1 MTGVLLFAVPAD
13 VHMWITLALTT
24 GVVVLYVTEWV
35 SLEMTSLGTL
45 AVLLLLFQLFPMV
58 DAVGAPLVT
67 AADLLAGFSNPA
79 LLTVLALLVVGEGL
93 IRTGALDSVAEW
105 VAHPRLTASA
115 SVVLILTVVA
125 VLSAFLNNT
134 PVVVIF
140 IPILQAMAVRLNVNA
155 SRMMMPLSYAAILGG
170 MTTLIG
176 SSTNLLVSSAL
187 IDLGLTPLSFFEI
200 TPAGVLMASIGLV
213 YVILVLPR
221 VLPERASMASRM
233 THHGKQF
240 ISQIVVPSDSHL
252 VGEKAVAGAFKSLP
266 DITVRMIQRGEHA
279 ELPPFDDYAI
289 QAGDTLVIAATRAAL
304 TDIASRYPG
313 LLHPPRRLGVD
324 RTRDRLRV
332 GDAETEEAPV
342 PRREKD
348 RDKDRDGG
356 KELQD
361 QEVLVETMITP
372 SSRLIGANLQQ
383 LAFRQRYRCL
393 VIGIQRR
400 ARMIRASMTQ
410 IRLEAGDNLLIQGR
424 RADTEALGRERDL
437 VVLSG
442 TTGALPRR
450 HHAGLAAGIFA
461 IAVSLAALGVVPI
474 VVAAIVSAVL
484 MIAIRA
490 VNLRQATRALDR
502 KILLVVVA
510 ALALGQ
516 ALESTGAAGFV
527 ANTAVSLFRDL
538 GTAVILSMF
547 FLIVAGFTNVL
558 TNNATAVLFTPVGI
572 NLAAE
577 LGVDPHVFAITT
589 VLAANCSFAS
599 PVGYQTNLLIM
610 GPGHYTFS
618 DYTRAGLPL
627 LLMLWAAYS
636 LFAPWYWDL

>member
-1 MTGVLLFAVPAD
+1 
-13 VHMWITLALTT
+13 MWITLALTT
-24 GVVVLYVTEWV
+24 IVVVLYVTEWV

-45 AVLLLLFQLFPMV
+45 AVLLVLFQLFPAI
-58 DAVGAPLVT
+58 DAATGERLVT

-93 IRTGALDSVAEW
+93 IRAGALDSVAEW
-105 VAHPRLTASA
+105 ATHPRLSA
-115 SVVLILTVVA
+115 WVSVLVIIVLVA

-155 SRMMMPLSYAAILGG
+155 SRVMMPLSYAAILGG

-187 IDLGLTPLSFFEI
+187 IDLGLEPLSFFEI
-200 TPAGVLMASIGLV
+200 TPAGLLMAGLGLC

-221 VLPERASMASRM
+221 VLPERAGMASRM

-279 ELPPFDDYAI
+279 ELPPFDDYAVKP
-289 QAGDTLVIAATRAAL
+289 GDTLVIAATRAAL
-304 TDIASRYPG
+304 TEISSRHPG

-324 RTRDRLRV
+324 RARDRLRDGDTDT
-332 GDAETEEAPV
+332 GDANANA
-342 PRREKD
+342 RREKD

-356 KELQD
+356 KDLQD
-361 QEVLVETMITP
+361 QEVLVETMVTP

-383 LAFRQRYRCL
+383 LGFRQRYRCL

-424 RADTEALGRERDL
+424 WADTEALGRERDL

-442 TTGALPRR
+442 TTGVLPRR
-450 HHAGLAAGIFA
+450 HNAGLAAGIF
-461 IAVSLAALGVVPI
+461 ITAVGLAALGIVPI
-474 VVAAIVSAVL
+474 VVAAIVAAVL
-484 MIAIRA
+484 MIAVQA

-516 ALESTGAAGFV
+516 ALENTGAAAVV
-527 ANTAVSLFRDL
+527 ANTALGLFQDL
-538 GTAVILSMF
+538 GPAVILSLF

-627 LLMLWAAYS
+627 LLLVWVAFS
-636 LFAPWYWDL
+636 LFAPWYWSL

>member
-1 MTGVLLFAVPAD
+1 LLFAVSAD
-13 VHMWITLALTT
+13 VHMWIALAMTA
-24 GVVVLYVTEWV
+24 VVVMLYVTEWV

-45 AVLLLLFQLFPMV
+45 AVLLLLFQAFPVV
-58 DAVGAPLVT
+58 DDSGTPLVT
-67 AADLLAGFSNPA
+67 ASDFLAGFSNPA

-105 VAHPRLTASA
+105 AAHPRLSAWA
-115 SVVLILTVVA
+115 SVLLIVGVVA
-125 VLSAFLNNT
+125 ILSAFLNNT

-140 IPILQAMAVRLNVNA
+140 IPILQAMAVRLNVNP
-155 SRMMMPLSYAAILGG
+155 SRVMMPLSYAAILGG

-176 SSTNLLVSSAL
+176 SSTNLLVSSAM
-187 IDLGLTPLSFFEI
+187 IDQGLPALSFFEI
-200 TPAGVLMASIGLV
+200 TPAGLVVASVGLV
-213 YVILVLPR
+213 YVLLVLPR
-221 VLPERASMASRM
+221 VLPERAGMASRM
-233 THHGKQF
+233 THHGRQF

-266 DITVRMIQRGEHA
+266 DVTVRMIQRGEHA
-279 ELPPFDDYAI
+279 ELPPFDGYAI
-289 QAGDTLVIAATRAAL
+289 KAGDTLVIAATRAAL
-304 TDIASRYPG
+304 TEIASRYPG
-313 LLHPPRRLGVD
+313 LLHPPTRWGED
-324 RTRDRLRV
+324 RTRDRLREDGV
-332 GDAETEEAPV
+332 ETDESSNS
-342 PRREKD
+342 RREKD
-348 RDKDRDGG
+348 RDGTKD
-356 KELQD
+356 LQD

-372 SSRLIGANLQQ
+372 SSRLIGVNLQQ

-424 RADTEALGRERDL
+424 WADTEALGRDRDL

-461 IAVSLAALGVVPI
+461 VAVGLAAVGIVPI
-474 VVAAIVSAVL
+474 VVAAIVAAVL
-484 MIAIRA
+484 MIAIQA

-516 ALESTGAAGFV
+516 ALESTGAAAFV
-527 ANTAVSLFRDL
+527 ANTVVGMFRDL
-538 GTAVILSMF
+538 GPAVILSLF
-547 FLIVAGFTNVL
+547 FLIVAGFTNLL

-589 VLAANCSFAS
+589 VVAANCSFAS

-627 LLMLWAAYS
+627 LLIVWAAYS
-636 LFAPWYWDL
+636 LFAPWYWGL

>member
-1 MTGVLLFAVPAD
+1 MALPIDVL
-13 VHMWITLALTT
+13 MWLTLALTA
-24 GVVVLYVTEWV
+24 GVVTLYVTEWV

-45 AVLLLLFQLFPMV
+45 AVLLVVFHVFP
-58 DAVGAPLVT
+58 AVGPDGTRLIT

-79 LLTVLALLVVGEGL
+79 LLTVMALLVVGEGL
-93 IRTGALDSVAEW
+93 IRTGALDSVAHW
-105 VAHPRLTASA
+105 AAHPRLSAGA
-115 SVVLILTVVA
+115 SVVLILVIVLG
-125 VLSAFLNNT
+125 LSAFLNNT

-140 IPILQAMAVRLNVNA
+140 IPILQAMAMRLKVNP
-155 SRMMMPLSYAAILGG
+155 SRVMMPLSYAAILGG

-187 IDLGLTPLSFFEI
+187 IDLGQEPLGFFEI
-200 TPAGVLMASIGLV
+200 TAPGLVMASLGMA
-213 YVILVLPR
+213 YVVLVLPR
-221 VLPERASMASRM
+221 LLPERASMASRI
-233 THHGKQF
+233 THHGKQY

-252 VGEKAVAGAFKSLP
+252 VGEKAVAGTFKSLP

-279 ELPPFDDYAI
+279 ELPPFDDFPI
-289 QAGDTLVIAATRAAL
+289 RAGDTLVIAATRSAL
-304 TDIASRYPG
+304 TELAGRNPG
-313 LLHPPRRLGVD
+313 LLYPPRRPGEED
-324 RTRDRLRV
+324 RARDRLRE
-332 GDAETEEAPV
+332 GDGAATDA
-342 PRREKD
+342 PRREGK
-348 RDKDRDGG
+348 DKDAGNGDRGRQT
-356 KELQD
+356 EQ
-361 QEVLVETMITP
+361 VMVEAMITP
-372 SSRLIGANLQQ
+372 SSRLIGPNLQQ

-410 IRLEAGDNLLIQGR
+410 IRLEAGDNLLIMGR
-424 RADTEALGRERDL
+424 QADIDALGRERDL

-442 TTGALPRR
+442 TTGTLPRR
-450 HHAGLAAGIFA
+450 HHAGQAAGIFA
-461 IAVSLAALGVVPI
+461 VAVGLAALGLVPI
-474 VVAAIVSAVL
+474 VVAAIVAATL

-490 VNLRQATRALDR
+490 LNLRQATRALDR

-516 ALESTGAAGFV
+516 ALEATGGAAFV
-527 ANTAVSLFRDL
+527 ATAAVGLFADL
-538 GTAVILSMF
+538 GPAVILSLF

-558 TNNATAVLFTPVGI
+558 TNNACAVLFTPIGI
-572 NLAAE
+572 NLAAK
-577 LGVDPHVFAITT
+577 LGVEPHIFAITT

-627 LLMLWAAYS
+627 LLAIWAAFS
-636 LFAPWYWDL
+636 LFAPWYWSL

>member
-1 MTGVLLFAVPAD
+1 
-13 VHMWITLALTT
+13 MWITLALTT
-24 GVVVLYVTEWV
+24 VVVVLYVTEWV

-45 AVLLLLFQLFPMV
+45 AVLLMFFQLVPLV
-58 DAVGAPLVT
+58 DAFGTPLVT

-93 IRTGALDSVAEW
+93 IRTGALDSIAEW
-105 VAHPRLTASA
+105 AAHPRLTASV
-115 SVVLILTVVA
+115 SVLLILVVVA

-155 SRMMMPLSYAAILGG
+155 SRVMMPLSYAAILGG

-200 TPAGVLMASIGLV
+200 TPAGVLMASIGLC

-252 VGEKAVAGAFKSLP
+252 VGEKAVAGTFKSLP

-324 RTRDRLRV
+324 RARDRLRA
-332 GDAETEEAPV
+332 GDMGNDETV
-342 PRREKD
+342 PRREKE
-348 RDKDRDGG
+348 RDKDRDGS

-442 TTGALPRR
+442 TTGAVPRR
-450 HHAGLAAGIFA
+450 RHAGLSAGIFVT
-461 IAVSLAALGVVPI
+461 AVGLAALGVVPI
-474 VVAAIVSAVL
+474 VVAAIVAAVL
-484 MIAIRA
+484 MIAIQA

-516 ALESTGAAGFV
+516 ALESTGAAAFV
-527 ANTAVSLFRDL
+527 ANTAVNLFRDL
-538 GTAVILSMF
+538 GPAVILSMF

-627 LLMLWAAYS
+627 LLLVWAAYS